1 MMMLVGDGES
11 LGRMDPEVLARS
23 LRVARATERLGW
35 LPPGSW
41 PNVAVALLLE
51 GAPDA
56 EIAEVAGFGIS
67 VSGWTT
73 SPLVEAL
80 YERHGVLEVDE
91 AEAVEVVA
99 DLLAAELRSRPTD
112 VTSPMVRL
120 LARLAPPNYRSALAN
135 QAYGAEEYLDC
146 DCTAGVDPAWEAE
159 LESRAGIAIP
169 DEVTRALAAHL
180 RACLPTHQPPHS
192 H

>member
-1 MMMLVGDGES
+1 MMGLVPDGEPLS
-11 LGRMDPEVLARS
+11 AMDGGVLSRS
-23 LRVARATERLGW
+23 LRVAVAVERLGW
-35 LPPGSW
+35 LPPGAW
-41 PNVAVALLLE
+41 ADVAVALLLE
-51 GAPDA
+51 GASDS
-56 EIAEVAGFGIS
+56 EIAELAGFGVG
-67 VSGWTT
+67 VSGWST
-73 SPLVEAL
+73 SPLVEVL
-80 YERHGVLEVDE
+80 YERYGVAELGE